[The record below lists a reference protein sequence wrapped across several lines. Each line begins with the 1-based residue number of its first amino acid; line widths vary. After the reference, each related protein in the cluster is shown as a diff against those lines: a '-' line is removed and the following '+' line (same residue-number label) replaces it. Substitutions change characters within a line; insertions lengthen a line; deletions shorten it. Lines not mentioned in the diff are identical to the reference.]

1 MSEPVVLG
9 KSLGKI
15 RSDDMERLKT
25 RVRQSSASY
34 QATVA
39 GEAMP
44 ASSSSP
50 IPSPSSHG

>member
-39 GEAMP
+39 GEAVP
-44 ASSSSP
+44 PVSGSAAVP
-50 IPSPSSHG
+50 GPSHG

>member
-39 GEAMP
+39 GEPVPPGGGSGAAQGP
-44 ASSSSP
+44 T
-50 IPSPSSHG
+50 HG

>member
-44 ASSSSP
+44 SSSSAP